1 MTTNSKIRVRFCPS
15 PTGDPHVGMIRTA
28 LFNWAFARKNNGTF
42 VFRIEDTD
50 AARDSEDSFKALLAA
65 MRWLNLDWDEGPEVG
80 GPHGPYRQSERKDIY
95 SPIAKDLLENGFAY
109 NCYCSQ
115 EETSERSKALQ
126 AQGKASG
133 YDGFCRE
140 LSDEKIAEFKSLHRV
155 PVIRFRMPDKPIT
168 FNDLIRGEITFQ
180 PEHVPDYVIVR
191 ANGEALYPLV
201 NPIDD
206 ALMQIT
212 HVLRGE
218 DLLSSTPRQIALYEA
233 FSSIG
238 VGNGTIPEFGHL
250 PYVMGEQNKKL
261 SKRDPQSSLSLYKS
275 EGFLPE
281 GLMNYLGL
289 LGWSFGEDREF
300 FSMKEMADNF
310 DIARVSANP
319 ARFDIKKCTA
329 INADWIRSLST
340 QDLADRLLPF
350 LVGAGYSVENKERAL
365 ILQAIPLIQERM
377 ETLSQAVG
385 MLRFLLEND
394 EEFAIESADLSQVQ
408 SAESKTVLTKVIEQ
422 LTGLEAWETQVLHD
436 KLNDVLVQEMGLKPR
451 LAFTPIRVAIT
462 GRRVSPPLFESMELL
477 GKQSCLS
484 RISKALMV

>member
-1 MTTNSKIRVRFCPS
+1 
-15 PTGDPHVGMIRTA
+15 
-28 LFNWAFARKNNGTF
+28 
-42 VFRIEDTD
+42 
-50 AARDSEDSFKALLAA
+50 
-65 MRWLNLDWDEGPEVG
+65 
-80 GPHGPYRQSERKDIY
+80 
-95 SPIAKDLLENGFAY
+95 
-109 NCYCSQ
+109 
-115 EETSERSKALQ
+115 
-126 AQGKASG
+126 
-133 YDGFCRE
+133 
-140 LSDEKIAEFKSLHRV
+140 
-155 PVIRFRMPDKPIT
+155 
-168 FNDLIRGEITFQ
+168 
-180 PEHVPDYVIVR
+180 
-191 ANGEALYPLV
+191 
-201 NPIDD
+201 
-206 ALMQIT
+206 MQIT

-340 QDLADRLLPF
+340 QDLADRLMPF

-365 ILQAIPLIQERM
+365 ILQVIPLIQERM

-394 EEFAIESADLSQVQ
+394 EEFAIESADLPQVQ

-422 LTGLEAWETQVLHD
+422 LTELENWETQVLHD
-436 KLNDVLVQEMGLKPR
+436 KLNELLVQEMGLKPR

>member
-1 MTTNSKIRVRFCPS
+1 MNTNSKIRVRFCPS

-28 LFNWAFARKNNGTF
+28 LFNWAFARKNSGTF
-42 VFRIEDTD
+42 VLRIEDTD
-50 AARDSEDSFKALLAA
+50 ATRDSEDSYQALLDCL
-65 MRWLNLDWDEGPEVG
+65 RWLNLDWDEGPEVG
-80 GPHGPYRQSERKDIY
+80 GPHQPYRQSERKEIY
-95 SPIAKDLLENGFAY
+95 AKVAKDLLENGFAY

-115 EETSERSKALQ
+115 EETSQRSKALQ

-133 YDGFCRE
+133 YQGFCRD
-140 LSDEKIAEFKSLHRV
+140 LSEEKITEFKSLGRV
-155 PVIRFRMPDKPIT
+155 PVIRFRMPDKPII

-191 ANGEALYPLV
+191 ANGDALYPLV

-218 DLLSSTPRQIALYEA
+218 DLLSSTPRQIALYQA
-233 FSSIG
+233 FSKIG
-238 VGNGTIPEFGHL
+238 LGNGTTPQFGHL

-261 SKRDPQSSLSLYKS
+261 SKRDPQSSLSLYKR

-281 GLMNYLGL
+281 GLMNYLAL
-289 LGWSFGEDREF
+289 LGWSFGEDREL
-300 FSMKEMADNF
+300 FSLKEMADRF
-310 DIARVSANP
+310 DLTRVSANP

-329 INADWIRSLST
+329 LNADWIRSLSN
-340 QDLADRLLPF
+340 QDLFDRLVPF
-350 LVGAGYSVENKERAL
+350 FVDAGYQVENKKENL
-365 ILQAIPLIQERM
+365 ILQAVPLVQERM

-394 EEFAIESADLSQVQ
+394 QEFSIETADLSQVQ
-408 SAESKTVLTKVIEQ
+408 SAEGQIVLAKAVEELAKIEN
-422 LTGLEAWETQVLHD
+422 WETQVLHD
-436 KLNDVLVQEMGLKPR
+436 KLNQLLVQEMGLKPR

-462 GRRVSPPLFESMELL
+462 GRRVSPPLFESMQLL